1 MLVKNNKNK
10 KSFLVIGV
18 GRFGSSFAR
27 NLNRLGCEVVAVD
40 EDIEKIHQISEQV
53 TEAITGN
60 IHSEGFLESLG
71 LENFDAV
78 MVAIGQD
85 IKSSILISTM
95 VKELGAKYVL
105 SKANDDLHEKI
116 LKKIGVD
123 WVITVEKEM
132 GRKVALSLFS
142 NKIIDSI
149 DITPDFRLVEL
160 LVLEEWVGKRVADI
174 ALFKKHQLML
184 TVIKRQGVVIAEPTP
199 EEIFQAED
207 IAVVCGFTSEL
218 AKIA

>member
-1 MLVKNNKNK
+1 MFVKKHQHK

-27 NLNRLGCEVVAVD
+27 NLSRLGCEVVAVD
-40 EDIEKIHQISEQV
+40 EYEDKIHQISDQV
-53 TEAITGN
+53 TEAIIGN
-60 IHSEGFLESLG
+60 IHSEEFLASLG
-71 LENFDAV
+71 LKNFDAV
-78 MVAIGQD
+78 MVSIGQD
-85 IKSSILISTM
+85 TKSSILISAM

-123 WVITVEKEM
+123 WVVTVEKEM

-160 LVLEEWVGKRVADI
+160 LVPEEWVNQRVTDI
-174 ALFKKHQLML
+174 KLFKQHQLML

-199 EEIFQAED
+199 EEIFQPED

>member
-1 MLVKNNKNK
+1 MFIKTNKQK

-27 NLNRLGCEVVAVD
+27 NMNRLGCEVVAVD
-40 EDIEKIHQISEQV
+40 EDVEKINKISDQV
-53 TEAITGN
+53 SEAVTGN
-60 IHSEGFLESLG
+60 IHSEEFLDSLG
-71 LENFDAV
+71 VENFDAV

-85 IKSSILISTM
+85 IESSILISAL

-116 LKKIGVD
+116 LKKVGVD
-123 WVITVEKEM
+123 WVITVEREM

-149 DITPDFRLVEL
+149 ELTPDFRLVEIL
-160 LVLEEWVGKRVADI
+160 ILPEWVGKKVSEI
-174 ALFKKHQLML
+174 GLFKNHQLML
-184 TVIKRQGVVIAEPTP
+184 TVIKRQAEVIAEPKSD
-199 EEIFQAED
+199 EVFQKDD
-207 IAVVCGFTSEL
+207 IAVVCGSTSQIV
-218 AKIA
+218 KIA

>member
-1 MLVKNNKNK
+1 MFVKNNRNK

-18 GRFGSSFAR
+18 GRFGGSFAR
-27 NLNRLGCEVVAVD
+27 NLHRLGCEVVAVD
-40 EDIEKIHQISEQV
+40 EDLDKIHQISEQV

-60 IHSEGFLESLG
+60 IHSEEFLGSLG

-85 IKSSILISTM
+85 VKSSILISTM

-160 LVLEEWVGKRVADI
+160 LVPAEWIGKRVADI
-174 ALFKKHQLML
+174 SLFKRHQLML
-184 TVIKRQGVVIAEPTP
+184 TVIKRQGAVIAQPQP
-199 EEIFQAED
+199 ETTFQEED
-207 IAVVCGFTSEL
+207 IAVVCGAIGEI
-218 AKIA
+218 AKIS